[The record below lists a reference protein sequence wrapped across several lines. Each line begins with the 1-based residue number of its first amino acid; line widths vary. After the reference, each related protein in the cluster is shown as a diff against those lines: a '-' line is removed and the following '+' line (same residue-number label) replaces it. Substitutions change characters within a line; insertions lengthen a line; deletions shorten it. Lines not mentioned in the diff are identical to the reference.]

1 MSAAHARA
9 SASVAAALVVSFL
22 ASPASAQAPPAGQAP
37 PAAKSPSEPA
47 RTPVDGPAA
56 DRDGPRDPARRGD
69 GSRWR
74 ADAPM
79 AAEMADRIVAVAR
92 DVSPELAAEIE
103 KARTESPERMAQS
116 MRQNARRLM
125 GLAVL
130 KDRNPDLY
138 AIRVEELRLQL
149 ELRALGEQWR
159 AANEAKDA
167 SRAQQLSQQIDAKV
181 RSQVDVDLKARAQE
195 LVALDAQLKSLREE
209 LVDEQRRMAE
219 RVAERIEAVKSG
231 QPMPGRDRD
240 RDRAG
245 PGGGEPGDPRRP
257 QRPRPD
263 ERAPADG
270 KPSGAAGAP

>member
-1 MSAAHARA
+1 MSGARARA
-9 SASVAAALVVSFL
+9 SASVAMALVAAFMAL
-22 ASPASAQAPPAGQAP
+22 PARAQAPAAPTAPA
-37 PAAKSPSEPA
+37 PAAAPA
-47 RTPVDGPAA
+47 
-56 DRDGPRDPARRGD
+56 DPARRGD
-69 GSRWR
+69 GPRRR
-74 ADAPM
+74 ADVPM

-103 KARTESPERMAQS
+103 KARAESPERMAQS

-167 SRAQQLSQQIDAKV
+167 ARAQQLSQQIDAKV
-181 RSQVDVDLKARAQE
+181 RAQVDVDLKARAQE

-231 QPMPGRDRD
+231 QPLPGRDRG
-240 RDRAG
+240 G
-245 PGGGEPGDPRRP
+245 PGGGEQGDPRRP
-257 QRPRPD
+257 PRARAD
-263 ERAPADG
+263 ERAPTDG
-270 KPSGAAGAP
+270 KPAGAAGAP

>member
-1 MSAAHARA
+1 VKSARARPSAAI
-9 SASVAAALVVSFL
+9 AAALVVSCL
-22 ASPASAQAPPAGQAP
+22 AVPVWAQAPASGPVP
-37 PAAKSPSEPA
+37 PAATAPVEPV
-47 RTPVDGPAA
+47 RTPADGAPA
-56 DRDGPRDPARRGD
+56 DRDGLRDPARRGE
-69 GSRWR
+69 GPRWR

-92 DVSPELAAEIE
+92 DVSPDLAAEIE
-103 KARTESPERMAQS
+103 RARTESPDRMAQS

-149 ELRALGEQWR
+149 ELRVLGEQWR
-159 AANEAKDA
+159 AATEAKDA
-167 SRAQQLSQQIDAKV
+167 ARAEQLSQQIDAKV

-195 LVALDAQLKSLREE
+195 LVALDAQLKSLRED
-209 LVDEQRRMAE
+209 LAGEQRRMAE

-240 RDRAG
+240 RAPP
-245 PGGGEPGDPRRP
+245 PGGESGDPRRP
-257 QRPRPD
+257 PRPRPD
-263 ERAPADG
+263 ERAPVDG
-270 KPSGAAGAP
+270 APSGAAGAP